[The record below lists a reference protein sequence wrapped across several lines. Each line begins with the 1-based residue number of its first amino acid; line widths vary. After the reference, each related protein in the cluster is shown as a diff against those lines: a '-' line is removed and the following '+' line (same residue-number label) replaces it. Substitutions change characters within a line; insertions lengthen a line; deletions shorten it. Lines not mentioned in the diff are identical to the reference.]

1 LKLELIDTERRILL
15 AESDLYLL
23 HEILYAVGRES
34 MRKLNIKLL
43 AAIVTLTLFLPWS
56 EAAEYPN
63 KTIQIIN
70 PFPPGAVTDIVA
82 RIVAPKISTLLG
94 QQVVVVNKAG
104 GGGAVGIQSVKDSAP
119 DGYTILVTPPPIL
132 LIPIINKNSNFAMK
146 DFTPLSLATSSP
158 NTTVVKSDAPWKSLE
173 DLLADAKK
181 NPGQLTYGSAGP
193 GTTPHFIGE
202 LVKLKTKVDMTHV
215 PLGSESAAA
224 TAVLGGHVNVA
235 FLTLGTT
242 RSHIEGGTMRAL
254 AVASNRRLKDFPNVP
269 TTVEKGFPELNL
281 KIWVG
286 FFAPAKTPPA
296 AINRLAAAL
305 GESLKDA
312 EIAAS
317 IEKAQALVENLGP
330 AESAKFFSEEERK
343 WSEVAR
349 VANISH

>member
-1 LKLELIDTERRILL
+1 MSLL
-15 AESDLYLL
+15 ASCALL
-23 HEILYAVGRES
+23 VFVG
-34 MRKLNIKLL
+34 
-43 AAIVTLTLFLPWS
+43 AAPVQ
-56 EAAEYPN
+56 AQDYPT

-82 RIVAPKISTLLG
+82 RIVAPKMSALLG

-104 GGGAVGIQSVKDSAP
+104 GGGAVGIQAARDSAP
-119 DGYTILVTPPPIL
+119 DGYTILVTPPPVV
-132 LIPIINKNSNFAMK
+132 LIPIVNKNSGFTLK
-146 DFTPLSLATSSP
+146 DFVPLTLATSSP
-158 NTTVVKSDAPWKSLE
+158 NTTVVKADAPWKSLE
-173 DLLADAKK
+173 DVLAEAKK

-202 LVKLKTKVDMTHV
+202 LVKLKTKIDMTHV

-224 TAVLGGHVNVA
+224 TAVLGGHVNIA

-242 RSHIEGGTMRAL
+242 RSHIEAGTMRAL

-269 TTVEKGFPELNL
+269 TTVEKGFSELNL

-296 AINRLAAAL
+296 IVKRLAGAI

-312 EIAAS
+312 EVAAQ

-330 AESAKFFSEEERK
+330 QEAAKFLIEEERK
-343 WSEVAR
+343 WSEVAK
-349 VANISH
+349 VAKIGN

>member
-1 LKLELIDTERRILL
+1 MK
-15 AESDLYLL
+15 LL
-23 HEILYAVGRES
+23 HATRES
-34 MRKLNIKLL
+34 CRNHLNL
-43 AAIVTLTLFLPWS
+43 AAVIALFIGSIALCLPGLH
-56 EAAEYPN
+56 AAEYPT

-82 RIVAPKISTLLG
+82 RIVAPKMSALLG

-104 GGGAVGIQSVKDSAP
+104 GGGAVGIQAARDAAP

-132 LIPIINKNSNFAMK
+132 LIPLINKNSGFTMK
-146 DFTPLSLATSSP
+146 DFAPLTLATSSP
-158 NTTVVKSDAPWKSLE
+158 NTTVVKGDAPWKTLE
-173 DLLADAKK
+173 EFLADAKK
-181 NPGQLTYGSAGP
+181 RPGELTYGSAGP

-202 LVKLKTKVDMTHV
+202 LVKLKTNIDLTHV

-224 TAVLGGHVNVA
+224 TAVLGGHVNIA

-242 RSHIEGGTMRAL
+242 RSHIEAGTMRPL

-269 TTVEKGFPELNL
+269 TTVEKGFSELNL

-296 AINRLAAAL
+296 IVKRLAATIND
-305 GESLKDA
+305 SLKDPVV
-312 EIAAS
+312 AATV
-317 IEKAQALVENLGP
+317 EKAQALVENLGP
-330 AESAKFFSEEERK
+330 QEAAKFYAEEERK

-349 VANISH
+349 VAKIGN

>member
-1 LKLELIDTERRILL
+1 LPG
-15 AESDLYLL
+15 L
-23 HEILYAVGRES
+23 H
-34 MRKLNIKLL
+34 
-43 AAIVTLTLFLPWS
+43 
-56 EAAEYPN
+56 AAEYPT

-82 RIVAPKISTLLG
+82 RIVAPKMSALLG

-104 GGGAVGIQSVKDSAP
+104 GGGAVGIQAARDAAP

-132 LIPIINKNSNFAMK
+132 LIPLINKNSGFTMK
-146 DFTPLSLATSSP
+146 DFAPLTLATSSP
-158 NTTVVKSDAPWKSLE
+158 NTTVVKGDAPWKTLE
-173 DLLADAKK
+173 EFLADAKK
-181 NPGQLTYGSAGP
+181 RPGELTYGSAGP

-202 LVKLKTKVDMTHV
+202 LVKLKTNIDLTHV

-224 TAVLGGHVNVA
+224 TAVLGGHVNIA

-242 RSHIEGGTMRAL
+242 RSHIEAGTMRPL

-269 TTVEKGFPELNL
+269 TTVEKGFSELNL

-296 AINRLAAAL
+296 IVKRLAATIND
-305 GESLKDA
+305 SLKDPVV
-312 EIAAS
+312 AATV
-317 IEKAQALVENLGP
+317 EKAQALVENLGP
-330 AESAKFFSEEERK
+330 QEAAKFYAEEERK

-349 VANISH
+349 VAKIGN